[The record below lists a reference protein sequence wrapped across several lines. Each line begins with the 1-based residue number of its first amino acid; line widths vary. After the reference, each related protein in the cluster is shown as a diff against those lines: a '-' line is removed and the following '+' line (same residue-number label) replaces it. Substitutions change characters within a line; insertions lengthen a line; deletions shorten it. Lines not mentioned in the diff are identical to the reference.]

1 MPRPRCCRRIGWLP
15 HCRSFEPRGGSSG
28 VIGLELDEL
37 EALRLA
43 DLLGLHQ
50 EEAAAEMKISR
61 PTFGRIL
68 EQAHRKVAEA
78 LIFGKSLQINTK
90 GGNMMVVPKRTF
102 VCYDC
107 DKTWQVPYGTGRPQ
121 SCPVCSSRN
130 IHRSPEERGPGW
142 GRRRG
147 RWRTP
152 VSQVE
157 NKEEEK

>member
-1 MPRPRCCRRIGWLP
+1 
-15 HCRSFEPRGGSSG
+15 
-28 VIGLELDEL
+28 L

-90 GGNMMVVPKRTF
+90 GGNMMVIPKRTF

-107 DKTWQVPYGTGRPQ
+107 GKTWQVPCGTNRPQ
-121 SCPVCSSRN
+121 TCPACSSRN
-130 IHRSPEERGPGW
+130 IHRSPEERGPRW
-142 GRRRG
+142 GCRRG
-147 RWRTP
+147 RWQMP
-152 VSQVE
+152 VPQVE
-157 NKEEEK
+157 KKEEEK

>member
-15 HCRSFEPRGGSSG
+15 QCRSFKPQGGSPRA
-28 VIGLELDEL
+28 VVLDLDEL

-50 EEAAAEMKISR
+50 EAAAAEMKISR

-102 VCYDC
+102 ICYEC
-107 DKTWQVPYGTGRPQ
+107 GKTWQVPYGTGRPQ
-121 SCPVCSSRN
+121 ACPACSSGN
-130 IHRSPEERGPGW
+130 IHRAPEERGPGW
-142 GRRRG
+142 GCRRG
-147 RWRTP
+147 WRQTP
-152 VSQVE
+152 DAP
-157 NKEEEK
+157 EEEK